1 MSYKH
6 GLSRT
11 AEYRA
16 WQMMRLRCTN
26 PKNAAWPNY
35 GGRGITVCTRWL
47 NSVEAFVADMGPKP
61 SPHHELDRIDN
72 DRGYE
77 PSNCR
82 WATRSENDRN
92 RRSTVW
98 VDYQGE
104 RVRLIE
110 LLERHG
116 IPGDTYAKRIE
127 LGWSM
132 ERALT
137 TPVRFRLPNGLGPQ
151 PKRRMKPRLTPEQK
165 REIYALY
172 AVGGHSHASLA
183 RRFDCSDALIGLI
196 VNNPRWGHADEL
208 EAPATRPRGRPRTDP
223 RGRPRPPARA
233 TPTAPLF
240 AGSNAAK

>member
-1 MSYKH
+1 MTIKH

-11 AEYRA
+11 PEYRA

-35 GGRGITVCTRWL
+35 GGRGITVCDRWL
-47 NSVEAFVADMGPKP
+47 NSVAAFVADMGLKP

-116 IPGDTYAKRIE
+116 IPGDTYAKRIG

-132 ERALT
+132 KRALT
-137 TPVRFRLPNGLGPQ
+137 TPVRSKRPNGLGPP
-151 PKRRMKPRLTPEQK
+151 PKQRMKPRLADEQK
-165 REIYALY
+165 REIHALY
-172 AVGGHSHASLA
+172 AAGGHSHSSLA
-183 RRFDCSDALIGLI
+183 RLFDRSDALIGLI
-196 VNNPRWGHADEL
+196 VNDPRWAGPTDPQSL
-208 EAPATRPRGRPRTDP
+208 TRTRPRADTPA
-223 RGRPRPPARA
+223 RPRPPARA